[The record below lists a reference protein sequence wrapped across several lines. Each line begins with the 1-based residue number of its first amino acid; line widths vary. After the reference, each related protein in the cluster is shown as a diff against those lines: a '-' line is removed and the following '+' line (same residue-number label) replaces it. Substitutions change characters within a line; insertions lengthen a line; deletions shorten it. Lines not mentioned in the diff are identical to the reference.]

1 MASRKKSPTAV
12 VAASRQLATTG
23 QVDSR
28 ASSAAF
34 PSDQVSIPVSI
45 IMSRAAASR
54 LQAFMAHGQNRFVVS
69 SSDGALSVRIA
80 MVVARSS
87 ATEEIVPHLG
97 NAAIDWDRGIIAK
110 DGRATPISRTE
121 LRLLACLVEHAGA
134 TVPHD
139 VLISSAWCASTPD
152 DAAYNALAV
161 YVCYLRR
168 SLKSIGLGQA
178 LRTVRGVGYAL
189 GEPSDDATDANSGT
203 RNRRQGSAS
212 IR

>member
-1 MASRKKSPTAV
+1 MASRKKSSTGVIAV
-12 VAASRQLATTG
+12 PRQLATAK
-23 QVDSR
+23 QLDR
-28 ASSAAF
+28 QASSPAF

-45 IMSRAAASR
+45 IMSSAAAVR
-54 LQAFMAHGQNRFVVS
+54 LRAFMTHGQNRFVVS
-69 SSDGALSVRIA
+69 SSDGALTVRMA

-87 ATEEIVPHLG
+87 ATEEIVPQLG
-97 NAAIDWDRGIIAK
+97 HAAIDWDRGIIAK

-178 LRTVRGVGYAL
+178 LRTVRGIGYAL
-189 GEPSDDATDANSGT
+189 GEPPDDATDANPGT
-203 RNRRQGSAS
+203 RNRRKRSPS